1 MKLVNNKMLAQEDE
15 CALPRDAAAQD
26 EMGQSRNT
34 LFSEFRPLVNRLIWK
49 YGNNPEIRKDLEG
62 EIFCIF
68 CDLLDAYDPQRGVPL
83 RAYLVHQLTTSTFTF
98 ARREWRYEQREVS
111 VELHE
116 ESAIELN
123 PTDQWDDKILMDKVR
138 QLLPGAIA
146 QLPLRQR
153 QVLIWRYYE
162 HKEFHEIAALLSVET
177 STPRSLLRH
186 AMNSLRRYFD
196 KENLTLS

>member
-1 MKLVNNKMLAQEDE
+1 MKPVNKTMLATEEDGS
-15 CALPRDAAAQD
+15 LQHGAATG
-26 EMGQSRNT
+26 ESTGVCRNT

-68 CDLLDAYDPQRGVPL
+68 CELLDAYDPQRGVPL

-123 PTDQWDDKILMDKVR
+123 PTDQWDDKILMDRVR
-138 QLLPGAIA
+138 HLLPGAIA

-162 HKEFHEIAALLSVET
+162 HKEFHEIAALLNVET

-196 KENLTLS
+196 KENLALS